1 MITTTHP
8 ILFPRNRRPQARSIS
23 PGSSLLLDALE
34 QGMVRLQ
41 ATEAHTRA
49 TRGDVDVAGYS
60 ALLAGLWTAYAG
72 IEQRLIAFA
81 PAPVLEVLPQL
92 RASLLLEDV
101 ATLRQPGVLRSVM
114 KSTAHPPAIHSSAAA
129 IGAVHA
135 MEYIDGA
142 AGAMLATLRNDA
154 GLPRAHAFF
163 QWCADQHARRWPLAQ
178 RITGEAMA
186 SSTTDVVDGVHAAFD
201 ALVGRLS
208 PVAQSTRSSRSVRER
223 SREVLAA

>member
-8 ILFPRNRRPQARSIS
+8 ILLSQNRRPQARSIG
-23 PGSSLLLDALE
+23 PGPSLLQDAID
-34 QGMVRLQ
+34 QGMLRLQ
-41 ATEAHTRA
+41 ATEAHVRA
-49 TRGDVDVAGYS
+49 TRGDLDVVGYS

-72 IEQRLIAFA
+72 IEQRLFAFA
-81 PAPVLEVLPQL
+81 PAPILEVLPQL

-129 IGAVHA
+129 VGAIHA
-135 MEYIDGA
+135 MECIDGA
-142 AGAMLATLRNDA
+142 AGAMLAALHGNA
-154 GLPRAHAFF
+154 GLPQAHVFF

-178 RITGEAMA
+178 RIMGEAMA
-186 SSTTDVVDGVHAAFD
+186 SSTTDVVEGVHAAFD

-223 SREVLAA
+223 SREALAA